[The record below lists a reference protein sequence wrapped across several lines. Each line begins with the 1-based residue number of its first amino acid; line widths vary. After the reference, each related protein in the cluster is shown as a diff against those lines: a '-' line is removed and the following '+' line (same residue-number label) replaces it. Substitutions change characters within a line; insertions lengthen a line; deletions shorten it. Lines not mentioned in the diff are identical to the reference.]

1 MAVEISQSDLL
12 TLLMA
17 ALGGY
22 LLGTIPFGLILTRLA
37 GKGDIRDMGSG
48 NIGATNVLRTSSKG
62 LAALTLLLDGGK
74 GALAVLVFA
83 LWGRDAA
90 LAAAAGSL
98 SGHIFPLWLKFKGG
112 KGVATA
118 MGTLLALN
126 WLVGLLACATWIVVG
141 FLFRY
146 SSLAALAAT
155 AAAPLYALWRD
166 DPSMAAYAAL
176 GATLVWLRH
185 ADNIR
190 RLFSGEETKINA
202 N

>member
-1 MAVEISQSDLL
+1 MEISQSDLL

-118 MGTLLALN
+118 LGTLLALN

-176 GATLVWLRH
+176 GAILVWLRH

>member
-1 MAVEISQSDLL
+1 MEMPLGNLL
-12 TLLMA
+12 TLFSA

-22 LLGTIPFGLILTRLA
+22 FLGTVPFGMILTRL
-37 GKGDIRDMGSG
+37 KGMSDIRHMGSG
-48 NIGATNVLRTSSKG
+48 NIGATNVLRTGGKA

-74 GALAVLVFA
+74 GALAVLVFT

-98 SGHIFPLWLKFKGG
+98 MGHIFPLWLNFKGG

-118 MGTLLALN
+118 LGTLLALN
-126 WLVGLLACATWIVVG
+126 WLLGLLACATWLTVG

-146 SSLAALAAT
+146 SSLASLAAMMV
-155 AAAPLYALWRD
+155 APLYSLWRD
-166 DPSMAAYAAL
+166 ETPMAIYAVLAVI
-176 GATLVWLRH
+176 LVWFRH

-190 RLFSGEETKINA
+190 RLFSGEETKIGA
-202 N
+202 D